1 MVNLMFCKFY
11 NNQNFFKLQ
20 KKKKSV
26 GRYEETSS
34 EATDATVRMPGFQ
47 LLADVAHEAV
57 SWQALGASASR
68 LGTFLSF
75 SVPLPQKQIKELT
88 TSAGTNTR
96 CSSPFSMTTN
106 KTLTFESDPGLARP
120 GSAHVEFN
128 PLNQTWP
135 GLGMGPIRFY
145 Q

>member
-1 MVNLMFCKFY
+1 MKKPPQKPQTPQSECLGSSCLLMWPTRLCPCHPG
-11 NNQNFFKLQ
+11 
-20 KKKKSV
+20 
-26 GRYEETSS
+26 GR
-34 EATDATVRMPGFQ
+34 PG
-47 LLADVAHEAV
+47 LSWELSASA
-57 SWQALGASASR
+57 WQALGASASR